1 MSRHS
6 TRLIAP
12 TVTGAGQSGVGGLV
26 ASIPVGENSK
36 SILANAITHFPPEKA
51 SRVLEMRPKMHLVVT
66 YLAIVYRIFFV
77 HLN

>member
-6 TRLIAP
+6 TRLIVP

-26 ASIPVGENSK
+26 ASLPVVVNSK
-36 SILANAITHFPPEKA
+36 SVLANAITHFLPEKA

-77 HLN
+77 LFN